1 MTRMQTNSIMY
12 MILGAFIAGI
22 VGIIISAVKKY
33 IENRIKV
40 ETPVERELRETET
53 RIRCIVPAVNM
64 LVENQGPILQALR
77 ALLEAQKGKINGN
90 VDDALSVVIDAQN
103 GYSEFKDEATKI
115 PGLIVKGC
123 A

>member
-1 MTRMQTNSIMY
+1 MSDIILHMV
-12 MILGAFIAGI
+12 LGAFVAGV
-22 VGIIISAVKKY
+22 VGIIIAAIKKY
-33 IENRIKV
+33 IERRVKV

-103 GYSEFKDEATKI
+103 DYTSFKDAAAKI
-115 PGLIVKGC
+115 PLLKTAKDC

>member
-1 MTRMQTNSIMY
+1 MPNTVMY

-33 IENRIKV
+33 VERRVKV
-40 ETPVERELRETET
+40 ETPVERELRETEA

-103 GYSEFKDEATKI
+103 GYTAFKDDAAKI
-115 PGLIVKGC
+115 PLLKKEC

>member
-1 MTRMQTNSIMY
+1 MLDTILHMSI
-12 MILGAFIAGI
+12 GALVAGI
-22 VGIIISAVKKY
+22 IAIIVSSVKKY
-33 IENRIKV
+33 MDKRIKV
-40 ETPVERELRETET
+40 ETPIERELRETEG

-90 VDDALSVVIDAQN
+90 VDDALTVVIDAQN
-103 GYSEFKDEATKI
+103 DYSAFKNAAAKI
-115 PGLIVKGC
+115 PVLKEC

>member
-1 MTRMQTNSIMY
+1 MTKMETNT
-12 MILGAFIAGI
+12 ILHMVIGAVVAGI
-22 VGIIISAVKKY
+22 VGIIIASVKKY
-33 IENRIKV
+33 IGQRVKV

-103 GYSEFKDEATKI
+103 GYTEFKDAAAKI
-115 PGLIVKGC
+115 PLLVKDC